1 MALAFL
7 MLLCALPLSAAAA
20 NPFTDVPDNAWY
32 KEAVDYVYE
41 SGLFDGTS
49 SSTFTPGKAMTRGM
63 FVQVLANMTTNYDA
77 GYYKARDSYYTDV
90 LKKSWMSAAVRWAS
104 DARIVNGTSVTRF
117 SPDRA
122 LTREQMAVMLFNY
135 AEKSGNSVDY
145 STAKAGSFSDYT
157 SVSSWAKQAI
167 AWAVDNGVINGT
179 DGLLNPKGTATRA
192 QVAQVF
198 MNAKELFVNKA
209 IDIGTPEPTKAN
221 IAMLFSRAIGLDMGK
236 LAIEYD
242 HNNPVYISDSS
253 YPHHNY
259 RVIGL
264 KDENEI
270 AAYLSSFMTSELALG
285 VLAEAELHA
294 KNGSVYI
301 TIAPHGMT
309 TGFNADSVKIVS
321 GSEGAYAV
329 SIDIYFFI
337 PTTYGGTSEMNLV
350 YENGEYKIAGYND
363 YYEVSNPVAIG
374 DWLPHYLEYKPW

>member
-7 MLLCALPLSAAAA
+7 MLLCVLPLSAAAA
-20 NPFTDVPDNAWY
+20 NPFVDVPDDVWY
-32 KEAVDYVYE
+32 KKAVDYVYE
-41 SGLFDGTS
+41 NGLFNGTS
-49 SSTFTPGKAMTRGM
+49 STTFTPSKAMTRGM
-63 FVQVLANMTTNYDA
+63 FVQVLANMTTSYDA
-77 GYYKARDSYYTDV
+77 DYYKARDSYYEDV
-90 LKKSWMSAAVRWAS
+90 YKKSWMSAAVRWAS

-117 SPDRA
+117 SPDNA

-145 STAKAGSFSDYT
+145 STAKAETFSDYT

-198 MNAKELFVNKA
+198 MNAKELLVKKT

-221 IAMLFSRAIGLDMGK
+221 IAMLFSRSIGLDMGK
-236 LAIEYD
+236 LALECNFD
-242 HNNPVYISDSS
+242 NPVYISGTS
-253 YPHHNY
+253 YPNHNY

-285 VLAEAELHA
+285 ILAEAELHE

-301 TIAPHGMT
+301 TIPPHGMT
-309 TGFNADSVKIVS
+309 TGYNADSVKIVS
-321 GSEGAYAV
+321 GSEGVYAV